1 MTRPQRSR
9 RSPRPADMNIVS
21 ELLFHRTARLPPAQR
36 SATREHIAMVFLPGR
51 PSCDWIERHQSL
63 DSPIRVV
70 LLKTR
75 AVLFKDSS
83 VESMGE
89 FRFRELAKCVIER
102 EFGDAKSSEAIGFS
116 HGDFGFVV
124 QTLDHAAGE
133 LLFSLEV
140 IEN

>member
-1 MTRPQRSR
+1 MSTTVLVEATSAILSKTFLSSR
-9 RSPRPADMNIVS
+9 LCPTMSPN
-21 ELLFHRTARLPPAQR
+21 LP
-36 SATREHIAMVFLPGR
+36 E
-51 PSCDWIERHQSL
+51 
-63 DSPIRVV
+63 VV
-70 LLKTR
+70 TS
-75 AVLFKDSS
+75 FCDSS
-83 VESMGE
+83 VEFMGE

>member
-1 MTRPQRSR
+1 MAGKYPSR
-9 RSPRPADMNIVS
+9 RRMLALMDDS
-21 ELLFHRTARLPPAQR
+21 ELRGEHSILPEVR
-36 SATREHIAMVFLPGR
+36 RAMLAF
-51 PSCDWIERHQSL
+51 SSNQID
-63 DSPIRVV
+63 
-70 LLKTR
+70 
-75 AVLFKDSS
+75 DSS
-83 VESMGE
+83 VEFMGE

>member
-1 MTRPQRSR
+1 
-9 RSPRPADMNIVS
+9 
-21 ELLFHRTARLPPAQR
+21 
-36 SATREHIAMVFLPGR
+36 
-51 PSCDWIERHQSL
+51 
-63 DSPIRVV
+63 
-70 LLKTR
+70 
-75 AVLFKDSS
+75 
-83 VESMGE
+83 MGE

-124 QTLDHAAGE
+124 QTLDYAAGE

>member
-1 MTRPQRSR
+1 MVEFLLQRGDDFGVVVPYIVDTVAGQKVQKPPSVAGKDL
-9 RSPRPADMNIVS
+9 RS
-21 ELLFHRTARLPPAQR
+21 Q
-36 SATREHIAMVFLPGR
+36 AM
-51 PSCDWIERHQSL
+51 
-63 DSPIRVV
+63 
-70 LLKTR
+70 
-75 AVLFKDSS
+75 AVTYIDSS
-83 VESMGE
+83 VEFMGE

-124 QTLDHAAGE
+124 QTLDYAAGE

>member
-1 MTRPQRSR
+1 MRS
-9 RSPRPADMNIVS
+9 N
-21 ELLFHRTARLPPAQR
+21 
-36 SATREHIAMVFLPGR
+36 
-51 PSCDWIERHQSL
+51 RHDSL
-63 DSPIRVV
+63 DR
-70 LLKTR
+70 R
-75 AVLFKDSS
+75 AVGSRSNQSSCIEIKRGLRKGPIHCNSKGEKDSS
-83 VESMGE
+83 VEFMGE